1 VTAVR
6 LQAIDDT
13 NRGDHYYLTPED
25 ECLFLYEYTAGLG
38 WRGGSTNQLIH
49 NLQKKKGDNGYRY
62 KSIAIHD
69 CAKAFSATMHKD
81 WIANTVSVPVPPSK
95 LKMDPLHD
103 VRMAQVCLAIR
114 NPSEPKVR
122 ELIEQIESTESFK
135 GGHRLKPAEL
145 RANYQFNEQLLEGL
159 PKEVGIVDD
168 VLTTGSHFRAI
179 KDMIVERCPGTR
191 VVGFFIARRAL
202 ANPFGD
208 VSLEELL
215 G

>member
-1 VTAVR
+1 MTAVR
-6 LQAIDDT
+6 LQKIDDT
-13 NRGDHYYLTPED
+13 NRSDHYYLTPED

-38 WRGGSTNQLIH
+38 WRGGATNQLIH

-62 KSIAIHD
+62 KSIAIND
-69 CAKAFSATMHKD
+69 CAKALSATMHQD
-81 WIANTVSVPVPPSK
+81 WTANTVSVPVPPSK
-95 LKMDPLHD
+95 IKTDPMYD
-103 VRMAQVCLAIR
+103 DRIAQVCRAIR
-114 NPSEPKVR
+114 NPSELKVC

-145 RANYQFNEQLLEGL
+145 RANYRFNEELLDGL
-159 PKEVGIVDD
+159 PKEIGIVDD
-168 VLTTGSHFRAI
+168 VLTTGSHFRAL
-179 KDMIVERCPGTR
+179 KDMIIERRPGTR

-208 VSLEELL
+208 LSLEELL